1 MRNLLSFW
9 KEEKVT
15 GKEDLGIPE
24 FSLGSVAY
32 LGTYQ
37 WSHPLEEVDA
47 LPVIDVVRLP
57 ALREHAGRGIS
68 GTGPSPA
75 PILSDGS

>member
-1 MRNLLSFW
+1 MKPPELL
-9 KEEKVT
+9 ER
-15 GKEDLGIPE
+15 GKGDRERRRGIPE
-24 FSLGSVAY
+24 FSVGLVVY

-57 ALREHAGRGIS
+57 ALRGHAGRGMS
-68 GTGPSPA
+68 GTGPSPD
-75 PILSDGS
+75 PVLSDGY